1 MSFLE
6 FLFSFVHLHIET
18 KIFCFYKKFIFLTP
32 ICGQKLSTERK
43 NMFFQISSRQHIFTS
58 RRFFFCFKQNSI
70 SPMFK
75 RFHVFKQ
82 TLLTIRTPVKIFLI
96 LGLITQ
102 NVLKNVKNQQ
112 ISLFRRSDSN
122 DQSGRVFTVIQR
134 GFESTVTIDR
144 RPQCSCDIVK
154 RTASVCAHILF
165 VLTRVYKVPVN
176 SDILP
181 QVYYD
186 DQELEYLQI
195 MFGKIISFRTI
206 SNDFMNRIS
215 FKL

>member
-1 MSFLE
+1 M
-6 FLFSFVHLHIET
+6 
-18 KIFCFYKKFIFLTP
+18 
-32 ICGQKLSTERK
+32 K
-43 NMFFQISSRQHIFTS
+43 NR
-58 RRFFFCFKQNSI
+58 
-70 SPMFK
+70 
-75 RFHVFKQ
+75 
-82 TLLTIRTPVKIFLI
+82 
-96 LGLITQ
+96 
-102 NVLKNVKNQQ
+102 Q

-144 RPQCSCDIVK
+144 RPSCSCDIVK

-181 QVYYD
+181 QVHYD

-206 SNDFMNRIS
+206 SNDFMNRVY